1 MKIVI
6 LLFLMGLVGVNA
18 EITFHILWEASGNVT
33 DIYVRDLTQDG
44 YKEILLGTG
53 ESYETMVTTEK
64 GSTTAIVCEGSVFQ
78 YEANGNLV
86 WEKLLCKNSASKDP
100 CYNNGCISAL
110 HADNICTTTS
120 PLIFVGC
127 CYCGTSSVIR
137 VYNTEGVLI
146 QELYDNYDASGN
158 PVYIQGCVRKI
169 ITSDIDA
176 DNCKE
181 IIVATN
187 LDLFIYDP
195 NDIDCQTCTIPDIP
209 NIRLPLP
216 PNPDRPGGMIYDVIV
231 VNFDDDPDPTKEIV
245 VASEEVLV
253 YENNLTLKWR
263 YQIDP
268 AHPVTSIY
276 AYDLDSDTAAHT
288 IDQDPDLEPELVVG
302 ESWYIYVLDNIE
314 YGDTDPT
321 NDDPDLKWEFSTS
334 PYDVNTVHAGKFIQ
348 PRTVMGGSASLV
360 YVIDYNGELLKT
372 FNAPNEVRNLDLAD
386 FDMDGQNELVVFSN
400 NYVSVFSTTK
410 KIWTSQYI
418 QGNYIDGV
426 VADLNLDGYPEIV
439 VGYASG
445 IYVMGVGELESK
457 TSSEADALFSSGK
470 DLMDE
475 GEFVRAVI
483 YFEQARTK
491 YQESGET
498 FMTIQC
504 QKKITEC
511 EKFMDIDRIVA
522 TAMEELRNFGY
533 DEASYLFEEAAN
545 LYARINDRSKMSQM
559 RVLQEAS
566 QKLWEAHDTLGEA
579 HYMMLDEKWSE
590 AKVEATWARHSFEDV
605 SNVFLTMSLDSMYET
620 LKLEILDRIRECDD
634 VAQLCDQLI
643 EASDYRE
650 KADEYARK
658 GDQYFFNQ
666 QYTDARQLY
675 EQAETAYAEAADL
688 FDDIQVALGREA
700 NQFRREID
708 DIDHKIETLETSEI
722 YETYEDIQT
731 AQAVAG
737 LKERKSEYQDLIKA
751 YGDYAES
758 VGRLARESR
767 SKGSSVSIQI
777 DQSYTLGDKFFEY
790 IREVL
795 QPPTSIAVGLA
806 CLIVALIGLAA
817 GKGRYIAL
825 VFLILVL
832 IFLGVSA
839 LHVTGGTLPW

>member
-1 MKIVI
+1 MRVKIVI
-6 LLFLMGLVGVNA
+6 LLCVLGLSAVNA
-18 EITFHILWEASGNVT
+18 EIAFHTFWEAPGHVT
-33 DIYVRDLTQDG
+33 DIYVGDLTEDG

-53 ESYETMVTTEK
+53 ESYETMVTTPA
-64 GSTTAIVCEGSVFQ
+64 GSTTAIVCEGSVFW

-86 WEKLLCKNSASKDP
+86 WEKLLCKNSAASDP
-100 CYNNGCISAL
+100 CHSNGCISAL

-127 CYCGTSSVIR
+127 CYCGTSSIIR
-137 VYNTEGVLI
+137 VYNTQGVLL
-146 QELYDNYDASGN
+146 QELYDDDGAGN
-158 PVYIQGCVRKI
+158 PVNIPGCVRKI

-181 IIVATN
+181 IVVVTN
-187 LDLFIYDP
+187 LELLIYDT
-195 NDIDCQTCTIPDIP
+195 DCVTCTIPQ
-209 NIRLPLP
+209 LPAHVVT
-216 PNPDRPGGMIYDVIV
+216 PGGMIYDVIV

-245 VASEEVLV
+245 VAASQVVV
-253 YENNLTLKWR
+253 YEHDATVKWM
-263 YQIDP
+263 YEID
-268 AHPVTSIY
+268 ASRSVTSIY
-276 AYDLDSDTAAHT
+276 AYDLDSDTAAHA

-314 YGDTDPT
+314 HGDTDPT
-321 NDDPDLKWEFSTS
+321 NDTPDLKWEYSTS
-334 PYDVNTVHAGKFIQ
+334 PYEVNTVHAGKFIQ
-348 PRTVMGGSASLV
+348 PRAAMGGSASLV
-360 YVIDYNGELLKT
+360 YVIDYNGELLRT
-372 FNAPNEVRNLDLAD
+372 FNAPNEVRNLEIAD
-386 FDMDGQNELVVFSN
+386 FDKDGQNELVVFSN
-400 NYVSVFSTTK
+400 NYVSVFSTTG
-410 KIWTSQYI
+410 KIWTSQNI
-418 QGNYIDGV
+418 SGNYIDGV

-445 IYVMGVGELESK
+445 LYVIGVGELESK
-457 TSSEADALFSSGK
+457 TSLEADALYSTGR

-491 YQESGET
+491 YQDSGDT
-498 FMTIQC
+498 FMTTQC

-533 DEASYLFEEAAN
+533 EEASYLFEEAAD
-545 LYARINDRSKMSQM
+545 LYARINDRTKMSQM

-566 QKLWEAHDTLGEA
+566 QKLWEANDTLIEA
-579 HYMMLDEKWSE
+579 HNLMLDEKWSE
-590 AKVEATWARHSFEDV
+590 ARVEATWARHSFEDV

-620 LKLEILDRIRECDD
+620 LKLEILDRIRECDE
-634 VAQLCDQLI
+634 VAQLCDQFI
-643 EASDYRE
+643 NASDYRE

-658 GDQYFFNQ
+658 GDQFFFNQ
-666 QYTDARQLY
+666 QYKEARQLY
-675 EQAETAYAEAADL
+675 EQAETAYVTAANL
-688 FDDIQVALGREA
+688 FDEIQIALGREA

-708 DIDHKIETLETSEI
+708 DIDQKIEMLETSEI

-731 AQAVAG
+731 TQAVAG
-737 LKERKSEYQDLIKA
+737 LKERESEYQDLIKA

-767 SKGSSVSIQI
+767 SKGSSVSIQAN
-777 DQSYTLGDKFFEY
+777 QSYTMGDKFFEY

-806 CLIVALIGLAA
+806 CLIVVLIGLAA